1 MRFNT
6 AVIVISGAAP
16 LVDADPACT
25 LDDFALVMDLSHT
38 NTSACLVDQDS
49 DVWAAEC
56 LTGVT
61 RGCASAIEAD
71 IEYYID
77 DVCDYLDVPNSFD
90 VCRAVSLGISMTDN
104 APTNSSRC
112 TADDMAAIWYVN
124 MTTVCL
130 CANET
135 ISMAYTCTT
144 QALDVSDTC
153 TACFASREAH
163 VDSVCGPIC
172 DEVDNDPA
180 CSACINAFFAESVG
194 RCAQASSAI
203 GIATGLSGL
212 ALILVVVGLLAM

>member
-77 DVCDYLDVPNSFD
+77 DVCDYLDV
-90 VCRAVSLGISMTDN
+90 
-104 APTNSSRC
+104 
-112 TADDMAAIWYVN
+112 WYVN

-212 ALILVVVGLLAM
+212 AHIRVVVGLLAM